1 MDGKISNL
9 QQVASLRRYTLTEG
23 KERGLDVLDC
33 DNGKLRFLLNASK
46 ACDIMQL
53 YHKGQNVSF
62 LSKNAFTARE
72 TDFLTRFEG
81 GMLYTCGLDS
91 VGGREGFPLHG
102 SLHNIP
108 AQIVTARCDED
119 GILVETVIRD
129 CALFGKNLVLK
140 RKVFSAIG
148 SDSVTVEDTLC
159 NEGFQAQ
166 DYCLLYHINV
176 GYPLLDDGAKVVV
189 NAQNTDSR
197 TAWAEQNK
205 ATMYEM
211 SDCIVGQEETC
222 YYLDLPDGKAALVN
236 EKLGKAFCVEYS
248 KKTLPHFLEW
258 KSMASSDYALGL
270 EPATTRLDEQFAYQK
285 IGAGEKIA
293 FQICLQVKELEK

>member
-9 QQVASLRRYTLTEG
+9 QQIASLRRYTLTQGRE
-23 KERGLDVLDC
+23 KGLDVIDC

-53 YHKGQNVSF
+53 YHKGQNTSF

-108 AQIVTARCDED
+108 AEVITARCDED
-119 GILVETVIRD
+119 GIFVEVIIRD
-129 CALFGKNLVLK
+129 SALFGKNLVLK

-148 SDSVTVEDTLC
+148 ADSVTVEDTLC
-159 NEGFQAQ
+159 NDGFKAEE
-166 DYCLLYHINV
+166 YCLLYHINV
-176 GYPLLDDGAKVVV
+176 GYPMLDDGAKLVANVKK
-189 NAQNTDSR
+189 TDGR
-197 TAWAEQNK
+197 TAWATQNA

-211 SDCIVGQEETC
+211 SDCVPNQEETC
-222 YYLDLPDGKAALVN
+222 YYLELPDNEITLVN
-236 EKLGKAFCVEYS
+236 KKVGKTFTVSYTG
-248 KKTLPHFLEW
+248 KTLPHFLEW
-258 KSMASSDYALGL
+258 KSMASGDYALGL
-270 EPATTRLDEQFAYQK
+270 EPATTRLDNQFAYQT
-285 IGAGEKIA
+285 IGVGE
-293 FQICLQVKELEK
+293 QITFRVTLQVKEIA

>member
-9 QQVASLRRYTLTEG
+9 QQIASLRRYTLTQGRE
-23 KERGLDVLDC
+23 KGLDVIDC

-53 YHKGQNVSF
+53 YHKGQNTSF

-108 AQIVTARCDED
+108 AEVITARCDEN
-119 GILVETVIRD
+119 GIFVETIIRD
-129 CALFGKNLVLK
+129 SALFGKNLVLK

-148 SDSVTVEDTLC
+148 ADSVTVEDTLC
-159 NEGFQAQ
+159 NDGFKAEE
-166 DYCLLYHINV
+166 YCLLYHINV
-176 GYPLLDDGAKVVV
+176 GYPMLDDGAKLVANVKK
-189 NAQNTDSR
+189 TDGR
-197 TAWAEQNK
+197 TAWATQNA

-211 SDCIVGQEETC
+211 SDCVPNQEETC
-222 YYLDLPDGKAALVN
+222 YYLELPDNEITLVN
-236 EKLGKAFCVEYS
+236 KKVGKTFTVSYTG
-248 KKTLPHFLEW
+248 KTLPHFLEW
-258 KSMASSDYALGL
+258 KSMASGDYALGL
-270 EPATTRLDEQFAYQK
+270 EPATTRLDNQFAYQT
-285 IGAGEKIA
+285 IGVGE
-293 FQICLQVKELEK
+293 QITFRVTLQVKEIA